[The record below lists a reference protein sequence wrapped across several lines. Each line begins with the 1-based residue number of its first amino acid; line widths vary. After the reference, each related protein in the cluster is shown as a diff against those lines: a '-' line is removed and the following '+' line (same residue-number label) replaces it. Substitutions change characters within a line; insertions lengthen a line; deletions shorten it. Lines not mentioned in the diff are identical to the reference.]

1 MSITNKITVKRAEIA
16 VAVILALCSIA
27 LMIKS
32 AENRITWN
40 AEENM
45 GAGFLPFY
53 LSLGML
59 ICTILTIIKFVL
71 KRSPQSKD
79 DTPFIDDVAFKFIA
93 VTIISLVVLVLAIGY
108 LGIYFSLIFFL
119 AFYLRYFSEKSVA
132 FITIFAITTPILTFL
147 FFELTLKIYNFIY
160 TENIFIFVL
169 VISSISQI
177 GDIIISYFKRLS
189 KIKDTGNIIPGHGGI
204 LDRID
209 GMIFAYPFSYIIFL
223 IWNF

>member
-1 MSITNKITVKRAEIA
+1 MLSTARSLRTLTNIFVKSDMSITSKITVKRAEIV

-59 ICTILTIIKFVL
+59 ICTVFTIIKFFL
-71 KRSPQSKD
+71 KRSPQSRD
-79 DTPFIDDVAFKFIA
+79 DSPFIDAEAFKFIA
-93 VTIISLVVLVLAIGY
+93 VTIISLVFLVLAIGY

-119 AFYLRYFSEKSVA
+119 AFYLRYFSEKSIA
-132 FITIFAITTPILTFL
+132 FITIFSITTPILTFL
-147 FFELTLKIYNFIY
+147 FFEWMLKIPLPQGISEPLFYPVYDFMYGGFSFLIKM
-160 TENIFIFVL
+160 IFIILTILLPTALVL
-169 VISSISQI
+169 LISR
-177 GDIIISYFKRLS
+177 F
-189 KIKDTGNIIPGHGGI
+189 IK
-204 LDRID
+204 
-209 GMIFAYPFSYIIFL
+209 
-223 IWNF
+223 

>member
-79 DTPFIDDVAFKFIA
+79 DTPFIDAVATASIKGVSSLDCGDLFK
-93 VTIISLVVLVLAIGY
+93 T
-108 LGIYFSLIFFL
+108 
-119 AFYLRYFSEKSVA
+119 
-132 FITIFAITTPILTFL
+132 
-147 FFELTLKIYNFIY
+147 NFIMVR
-160 TENIFIFVL
+160 IVHM
-169 VISSISQI
+169 SMP
-177 GDIIISYFKRLS
+177 R
-189 KIKDTGNIIPGHGGI
+189 
-204 LDRID
+204 DR
-209 GMIFAYPFSYIIFL
+209 
-223 IWNF
+223 

>member
-59 ICTILTIIKFVL
+59 ICTVLTILKFVL
-71 KRSPQSKD
+71 KDHLNLKM
-79 DTPFIDDVAFKFIA
+79 
-93 VTIISLVVLVLAIGY
+93 
-108 LGIYFSLIFFL
+108 
-119 AFYLRYFSEKSVA
+119 
-132 FITIFAITTPILTFL
+132 
-147 FFELTLKIYNFIY
+147 TLLLLMQWLLN
-160 TENIFIFVL
+160 L
-169 VISSISQI
+169 
-177 GDIIISYFKRLS
+177 
-189 KIKDTGNIIPGHGGI
+189 
-204 LDRID
+204 
-209 GMIFAYPFSYIIFL
+209 
-223 IWNF
+223 